1 MIDDTTLEGELFLLS
16 EEWRDLIFQHY
27 TGHSRRRRR
36 RDASTDVVESAKKK
50 KKGGGDAYVAFAKGK
65 GMREGCE
72 YYKCATCGQGRY
84 RIAVA
89 DGGTRTELT
98 EHKRSCPA
106 VGGTND
112 RNRSHFPGYK
122 SSWTGRTDE
131 RMYTC
136 KLCGEGKFRVRKG
149 DQENRVFV
157 SSHAPG
163 CVNSTER
170 CGERVARRNAR
181 TNENRPI
188 LAAF

>member
-50 KKGGGDAYVAFAKGK
+50 KGGGDAYVAFAKGK
-65 GMREGCE
+65 GMKEGCK

-84 RIAVA
+84 RIAVT
-89 DGGTRTELT
+89 DGTRTELT

-122 SSWTGRTDE
+122 SSWTGKKDVRTF
-131 RMYTC
+131 TC
-136 KLCGEGKFRVRKG
+136 KLCGEGKFRVHKG

-157 SSHAPG
+157 SNHAPG

-170 CGERVARRNAR
+170 CGERAARRNAR